1 VTFASWEQ
9 GLIVQRGNPKQLRAI
24 EDLARRTV
32 TLINREPGSGA
43 RLLLDHHMTRA
54 GLRPEHVRGYDRLA
68 RSHLEV
74 ARAVAE
80 GRADVGIGV
89 LAAARLLGL
98 DFIPLQHERYD
109 LVLPT
114 SYLSTHRA
122 LSVFLDAL
130 VSQPFRSELMALGG
144 YETTETGKVHVL

>member
-54 GLRPEHVRGYDRLA
+54 GLRPGHVRGYDRLA

-80 GRADVGIGV
+80 GRADVGVGV
-89 LAAARLLGL
+89 QAAARLLGL